1 MEMKGTTEMKGLL
14 MILWVTLAVG
24 ATTLV
29 IAQGRAQDRAEAW
42 DRDEVVT
49 LDGVMT
55 EVERPYATL
64 KSGDASY
71 IVHLGPPWYWDKTGY
86 EVHDGDEVRIEG
98 QVSRDGDELHL
109 YPHSIE
115 RGGETLRLADENGV
129 PVWSG
134 RGRTNENTPPPAAG
148 RGQGRGCCGGCAR
161 GSGRQARMGR
171 GPRWK
176 S

>member
-1 MEMKGTTEMKGLL
+1 MKRLFSILL
-14 MILWVTLAVG
+14 VTLALG
-24 ATTLV
+24 AATFV
-29 IAQGRAQDRAEAW
+29 IAQGRAQGQAEAW
-42 DRDEVVT
+42 DTDEVVT

-64 KSGDASY
+64 KSGDLSY
-71 IVHLGPPWYWDKTGY
+71 IVHLGPPWYWDKKGY
-86 EVHDGDEVRIEG
+86 EINAGDEVTING
-98 QVSRDGDELHL
+98 QISRDGDEIHL

-134 RGRTNENTPPPAAG
+134 RGGSDENTPPPAAR

-161 GSGRQARMGR
+161 GCGRQAGMGR
-171 GPRWK
+171 GPRWAG
-176 S
+176 